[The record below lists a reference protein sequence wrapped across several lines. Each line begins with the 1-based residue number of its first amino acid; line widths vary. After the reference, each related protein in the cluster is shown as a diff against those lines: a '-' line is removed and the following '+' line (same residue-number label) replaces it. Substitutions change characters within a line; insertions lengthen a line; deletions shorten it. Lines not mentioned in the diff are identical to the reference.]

1 MDLTITVSS
10 QRDEDLVEVAGSVDY
25 ATVPYVR
32 QVLFEL
38 FDAGRCRIVLDA
50 SQLRV
55 IDAASIRNLLWLRE
69 RAGQLGGELRLVGA
83 TGAALTALE
92 ITGVAKQFGA
102 HDRVCRSERAD
113 RRVVDLGSLRPGP
126 DQWPIEVTGLLDRL
140 HAMPAGGPDH
150 GRARGSII
158 ELCLPAAHRLARRYA
173 GAGEHLDELTQ
184 IASLALVKAVDGF
197 DSSRGVEFGAYATPT
212 IVGDLKRFFRD
223 QTPGIR
229 MPRRLQELRLAA
241 GLARDDLTQRL
252 GRSPTAADVAADL
265 GVGDEEVVEMLG
277 ATFADRPLSLNAPGP
292 GSDFDNAT
300 LIDALGGDD
309 PAFDLVEY
317 RSSIAVVMAELPE
330 RARRIIGLRF
340 YGNLTQAEIARELG
354 LSQMQVSRLLQQTL
368 DLLRRRLTE

>member
-50 SQLRV
+50 SRLRV

-92 ITGVAKQFGA
+92 ITGVAKQLGA
-102 HDRVCRSERAD
+102 YDRVSRPERAE
-113 RRVVDLGSLRPGP
+113 RRVVDLGSLSPGP

-140 HAMPAGGPDH
+140 HATPAGAPGR
-150 GRARGSII
+150 GRARASII

-173 GAGEHLDELTQ
+173 GAGEQLDELTQ
-184 IASLALVKAVDGF
+184 TASLALVKAVDGF
-197 DSSRGVEFGAYATPT
+197 DASRGVEFGAYATPT

-223 QTPGIR
+223 QSPGIR

-252 GRSPTAADVAADL
+252 GRSPTPADVAADL
-265 GVGDEEVVEMLG
+265 GVGEDEVVEMLG
-277 ATFADRPLSLNAPGP
+277 ATFADRPLSLDAPGP
-292 GSDFDNAT
+292 GSDFAT

-309 PAFDLVEY
+309 PAFGLVEY

-354 LSQMQVSRLLQQTL
+354 LSQMHVSRLLQQTL